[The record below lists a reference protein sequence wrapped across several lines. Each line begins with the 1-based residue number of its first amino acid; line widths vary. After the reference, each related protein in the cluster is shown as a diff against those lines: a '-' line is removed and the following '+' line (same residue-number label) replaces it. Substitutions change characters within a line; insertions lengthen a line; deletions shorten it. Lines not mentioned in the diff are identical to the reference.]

1 MQLFVGLG
9 NPGGKYAGHRHNIG
23 FRAVDAIAGAHG
35 FGPWR
40 RKFQAEVAE
49 GRFGGDKV
57 LLVKPQTFMNLSGQ
71 SVGEAM
77 RYLKVSPT
85 FMNLSGQSVGEAMR
99 YLKVSPEDIWVFHDE
114 LDLVPGKL
122 RVKQGGGHAGHNGLR
137 SLHQHVG
144 AEYNRVRLGIGH
156 PGHKDLVSPYVLH
169 DFARA
174 DRDWLDPLLAAVGRE
189 AGRLAAGAA
198 PGFMNAVARATR
210 PPQGPA
216 PRPTAAGGK
225 GGGEGKAV
233 EIPAENSEPESIL
246 AKLLARFSRK

>member
-57 LLVKPQTFMNLSGQ
+57 LLVKPQ
-71 SVGEAM
+71 
-77 RYLKVSPT
+77 T

-189 AGRLAAGAA
+189 AARLAAGDA
-198 PGFMNAVARATR
+198 PGFMNAVALAIR
-210 PPQGPA
+210 PPERPA

-225 GGGEGKAV
+225 GGGAGKAV
-233 EIPAENSEPESIL
+233 EIPAENFEPESVL